1 MRYLK
6 YYSHEIFSVMILM
19 LLTFSSVFVIP
30 DITRRIALIY
40 AFLFL
45 LHEWEENNYPGG
57 FFDML
62 FNEVA
67 IIKPA
72 PSGRALRESRIAVY
86 LLLTVLIFPPYFAH
100 KYIWLVLPIV
110 YLGIFE
116 GLAHTVVIYAF
127 KLKRRYTPGMVT
139 ALCQITMSIIVLVYL
154 SKEKLVQGW
163 QYAIGVLIM
172 IVGIVCMATIG
183 MRANRFKPSDMP
195 KMVIRN
201 LKSIWGNDH
210 RE

>member
-67 IIKPA
+67 IA
-72 PSGRALRESRIAVY
+72 S
-86 LLLTVLIFPPYFAH
+86 FF
-100 KYIWLVLPIV
+100 VLPV
-110 YLGIFE
+110 W
-116 GLAHTVVIYAF
+116 V
-127 KLKRRYTPGMVT
+127 
-139 ALCQITMSIIVLVYL
+139 
-154 SKEKLVQGW
+154 
-163 QYAIGVLIM
+163 
-172 IVGIVCMATIG
+172 
-183 MRANRFKPSDMP
+183 
-195 KMVIRN
+195 
-201 LKSIWGNDH
+201 
-210 RE
+210 